1 MQTPPMLLAT
11 VGGTLPT
18 GPFAG
23 AFLIAFVLVF
33 LNNLIYLRSF
43 RKFAKYLQST
53 HPEAAQSFNATIG
66 QAVTTGS
73 PSRNFTAIF
82 KYFWAKQYQSL
93 NDATLTSYGST
104 TRRLLIT
111 STVLFSILF
120 LTILLTIIFH

>member
-1 MQTPPMLLAT
+1 MQIPPMLLAT

-23 AFLIAFVLVF
+23 VFLIVFVLTF
-33 LNNLIYLRSF
+33 LNNLIYIRSF
-43 RKFAKYLQST
+43 RKFAKYLQSS
-53 HPEAAQSFNATIG
+53 HPEAAQSFNAAIG

-82 KYFWAKQYQSL
+82 KYFWTKQYQSL
-93 NDATLTSYGST
+93 NDATLSGYGST

-111 STVLFSILF
+111 STVLFSFVF
-120 LTILLTIIFH
+120 LSILLTIIFH